1 MGSSCAQMQLSIS
14 KKAPRRTEAVQ
25 RGETKKLPFI
35 AVAGAAERTVC
46 TVAPARGFS
55 LTLITNELN
64 DYRSED
70 RNEYNCN

>member
-1 MGSSCAQMQLSIS
+1 MGSSCAQMQLSII
-14 KKAPRRTEAVQ
+14 KKAPRR
-25 RGETKKLPFI
+25 TKKLPFI

-55 LTLITNELN
+55 LTLITDELN

-70 RNEYNCN
+70 SNEYNCN